1 MRKSEPPEERS
12 RTPAPTLSRVVSE
25 PRTVVE
31 VRLRTVVRVDT
42 PSTATAG
49 RRFLM
54 TTALD
59 GSR

>member
-1 MRKSEPPEERS
+1 MLV
-12 RTPAPTLSRVVSE
+12 PAPTLSRVAPA

-31 VRLRTVVRVDT
+31 VLLRTVVRVET

-54 TTALD
+54 TTVLD